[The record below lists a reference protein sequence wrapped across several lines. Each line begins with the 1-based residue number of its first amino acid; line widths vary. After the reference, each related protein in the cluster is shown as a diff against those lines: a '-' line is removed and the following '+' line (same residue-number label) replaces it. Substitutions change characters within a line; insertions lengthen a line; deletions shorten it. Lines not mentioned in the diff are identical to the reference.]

1 MFCARSVSS
10 EKATVNIYT
19 EQKEYVVGELIRGNV
34 EIEVHKPLKH
44 NGISVACN
52 CLGHVKWKMYTGR
65 ALKIFEYKHAL
76 FSQEYVLVPKGE
88 LGVGTFI
95 FPVLWQL
102 DPTHPATFQYSS
114 SCLGT
119 VNYTIKTQI
128 EIPGIFTSNVINEVN
143 VLVKPCPEPIRPV
156 IAAQSVHASTCCSNT
171 GVVGVY
177 AMIPKETYAPGEHI
191 TFFIDFDTL
200 GLKSDIKSV
209 SVRLTRCLIFR
220 KSRQNLQKRF
230 IKRKCLDQ
238 QSLGRVKKEFKE
250 RLQVSLKIPQDV
262 AEYPSTDTD
271 ILECKYYIK
280 VELEFALFISN
291 SFKMHLKIAPP
302 SVAGIPVA

>member
-1 MFCARSVSS
+1 MLCVGSVSS
-10 EKATVNIYT
+10 DEAGIKIYAEKS
-19 EQKEYVVGELIRGNV
+19 EYVVGELIRGNV

-52 CLGHVKWKMYTGR
+52 CLDHVKWKVHTGT
-65 ALKIFEYKHAL
+65 ALRVCAYQNAL

-88 LGVGTFI
+88 LGVGTFN
-95 FPVLWQL
+95 FPVMWQL

-114 SCLGT
+114 SCLGI
-119 VNYTIKTQI
+119 VKYTIKSQI
-128 EIPGIFTSNVINEVN
+128 KMPGIFTSNISNEVN
-143 VLVKPCPEPIRPV
+143 ILVKPCPEPIRPV
-156 IAAQSVHASTCCSNT
+156 IAAQSIQASTCCSTT

-177 AMIPKETYAPGEHI
+177 AMLSKETYAPDEYI

-209 SVRLTRCLIFR
+209 SVRLTQCLIFR

-238 QSLGRVKKEFKE
+238 QSFGRVKKDFKE
-250 RLQVSLKIPQDV
+250 RLQVSLKVPQDV
-262 AEYPSTDTD
+262 AECPSIDTD

-280 VELEFALFISN
+280 VELAFALCITN
-291 SFKMHLKIAPP
+291 SFKMNLKIAPP
-302 SVAGIPVA
+302 PIAGIPVA